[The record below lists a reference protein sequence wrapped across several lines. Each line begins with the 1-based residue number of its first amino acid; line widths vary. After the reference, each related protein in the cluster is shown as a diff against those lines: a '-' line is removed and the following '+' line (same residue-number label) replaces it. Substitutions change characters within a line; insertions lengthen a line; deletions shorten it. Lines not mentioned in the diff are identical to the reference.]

1 MRKRKRRY
9 IMRSSLIGKLTM
21 LFLALGVIVYFG
33 AQMREYAANPLTTA
47 VAYAYAAQ
55 TTVGVEGF
63 VVREETVIPSEG
75 GLLRV
80 VCAEGARVAAGQT
93 VATVYSSSDAL
104 VREDTLHAMQ
114 EELLLMQF
122 AQATALSPETTL
134 RMDSD
139 IEKELLSVRTQLAN
153 GSFEKASDGA
163 QELKT
168 LIRRRNYA
176 CGDAA
181 EAQAG
186 IDALTAQ
193 IRELNSLNRESVR
206 SVKADVPATFSA
218 VVDGYEYALTPET
231 LAVMTPS
238 SFAAVR
244 ADESV
249 RSDVG
254 KLISGN
260 TWYYA
265 ALLSESDAALLKGL
279 ESVTLRFSRGLDF
292 DVSMRV
298 ERISSAENGQQLAV
312 FSSDRYLA
320 EATLL
325 RRQDAEIILSE
336 YDGIRVPHNA
346 LRVLEKEGGEKTTGV
361 FCLVGLTAHFKPVEV
376 LYRGE
381 DYYIVAPVK
390 IESANESRILLY
402 TLRAGDELIISAN
415 DLYDGKVVS

>member
-1 MRKRKRRY
+1 MKG
-9 IMRSSLIGKLTM
+9 SSVIGKLIVV
-21 LFLALGVIVYFG
+21 FLTLGVVVYFG
-33 AQMREYAANPLTTA
+33 AQGYRYAANPLTTT
-47 VAYAYAAQ
+47 VAYAYATQ

-63 VVREETVIPSEG
+63 VVREEAVIPTEG

-80 VCAEGARVAAGQT
+80 VADEGARVAAGE
-93 VATVYSSSDAL
+93 VIATVYASSDAL
-104 VREDTLHAMQ
+104 VREETLRALQ

-134 RMDSD
+134 RMDSE
-139 IEKELLSVRTQLAN
+139 IEDQILTLRAQLAR
-153 GSFEKASDGA
+153 GDFEKASKDA

-176 CGDAA
+176 CGDAV

-186 IDALTAQ
+186 IDALSAQ
-193 IRELNSLNRESVR
+193 IRELSSLNRESVR
-206 SVKADVPATFSA
+206 SVTADAPATFSA
-218 VVDGYEYALTPET
+218 VVDGYEYVLTPKT
-231 LAVMTPS
+231 LAEMTPGA
-238 SFAAVR
+238 FAAVKSEE
-244 ADESV
+244 AV

-260 TWYYA
+260 TWYFA
-265 ALLSESDAALLKGL
+265 ALLSEADAALIDGRG
-279 ESVTLRFSRGLDF
+279 EVTLRFSRGIDF

-298 ERISSAENGQQLAV
+298 ESISKEENGQRLAV

-325 RRQDAEIILSE
+325 RRQSAEIILGE

-346 LRVLEKEGGEKTTGV
+346 LRVLEEDGEKTTGV
-361 FCLVGLTAHFKPVEV
+361 YCLIGLSAHFKPVEV

-402 TLRAGDELIISAN
+402 TLRAGDEIIITAN
-415 DLYDGKVVS
+415 DLYDGKVVG